1 MVLQNI
7 VILQNNIPTRL
18 HFTEHRIAP
27 RTITDPDSG
36 RPGIRNTLEFDV
48 DTLDARPVAAK
59 FSTMAE
65 KLASQFKPYLD
76 DKSYKNFDFIIT
88 QRGEGYLRQW
98 TVQVIP
104 RTGR

>member
-1 MVLQNI
+1 MVLQNN
-7 VILQNNIPTRL
+7 VILQNNIPSRL
-18 HFTEHRIAP
+18 HFTDHAIGK
-27 RTITDPDSG
+27 RTITNPDTG
-36 RPGIRNTLEFDV
+36 QPAVRTVLEFEV
-48 DTLDARPVAAK
+48 DLLDGRAVVAK

-76 DKSYKNFDFIIT
+76 DRSYRNYDFILT
-88 QRGEGYLRQW
+88 QRGEGYLRTW

>member
-1 MVLQNI
+1 MVLQNN
-7 VILQNNIPTRL
+7 VILQNNIPCRL
-18 HFTEHRIAP
+18 HFTDHHLLP

-36 RPGIRNTLEFDV
+36 RPGIRNVLEFDV
-48 DTLDARPVAAK
+48 DTLDGRPVGAK

-76 DKSYKNFDFIIT
+76 DKSYRNYDFIIT
-88 QRGEGYLRQW
+88 QRGEGYLRTW

-104 RTGR
+104 RTTR